1 MRNIKFLPMQR
12 IGKKINDYDYDKSL
26 KAKNKNIQS
35 LKAEIAALEGIA
47 TASSKAELAKKRAE
61 LADAQGELDDMI
73 VDHQMELSQTAL
85 DGMKESLQDAFD
97 DKWQNMHSDLGAI
110 ADLMKSANTLVE
122 SSTSD
127 INANLG
133 ELLKYYGID
142 PVATGID
149 PTNVTKHASG
159 AKRVGYN
166 GFGITQEAGR
176 EIVLK
181 DGSVL
186 LPLKASDGI
195 IPNQLTENLFK
206 IAKEYPFMNAS
217 VPQTITPVVNIESN
231 GGGGNVTYHFDS
243 LINVEG
249 NLDSVTGKQVID
261 IIKTQMPNISKFT
274 QKEIVRDAGRN
285 GIRF

>member
-1 MRNIKFLPMQR
+1 
-12 IGKKINDYDYDKSL
+12 
-26 KAKNKNIQS
+26 
-35 LKAEIAALEGIA
+35 
-47 TASSKAELAKKRAE
+47 
-61 LADAQGELDDMI
+61 
-73 VDHQMELSQTAL
+73 MELSQAAL
-85 DGMKESLQDAFD
+85 DGMKESLQEAFD

-110 ADLMKSANTLVE
+110 ADLMDSANTLVE

-133 ELLKYYGID
+133 ELLKHYGID

-217 VPQTITPVVNIESN
+217 VPQTITPVVNIETS

-249 NLDSVTGKQVID
+249 SVDKYVID
-261 IIKTQMPNISKFT
+261 DLKQIGRDLLKNRDFMDGAYQYTTNK
-274 QKEIVRDAGRN
+274 IVRDARSS
-285 GIRF
+285 GIRI